1 MSDPLATYLH
11 DHLAGSHFA
20 IQLIDTLRERQ
31 ANKDLSEF
39 ANILKADISQDQDTL
54 QGIVDAVGKIRV
66 DVKEAAGWLSE
77 KASRLKLQ
85 QDESGTGLGT
95 FEALE
100 TLSLGIRGKQALWRV
115 LPVVRGIDKRV
126 PELDYEMLARRAE
139 EQFSR
144 VEDRRVALART
155 AFVQQA

>member
-20 IQLIDTLRERQ
+20 IQLIDALRERQ

-39 ANILKADISQDQDTL
+39 ANILKADITQDQDTL

-115 LPVVRGIDKRV
+115 LPVVRGLDKRI

-144 VEDRRVALART
+144 VEDRRLELART
-155 AFVQQA
+155 AFVQQP